1 MQRVINDVWKFCFVA
16 GKYERHFQS
25 TNRLGLDAEQA
36 LKAVRGHWQVE
47 TMHWMLDMTFREDEC
62 RIRKGNGA
70 LAFNA
75 LRKIALNLFKFDT
88 TKKISMARKKKNA
101 ALNDEYRSVL
111 LESAIK
117 MR

>member
-1 MQRVINDVWKFCFVA
+1 MT
-16 GKYERHFQS
+16 GKVSKETHWYIS
-25 TNRLGLDAEQA
+25 SLDLNAEQV
-36 LKAVRGHWQVE
+36 LKVGRGYWQVE
-47 TMHWMLDMTFREDEC
+47 SMHWMWEMTFREDKC

-70 LAFNA
+70 LAFNV

-88 TKKISMARKKKNA
+88 TKKISMAQKKKNA

>member
-1 MQRVINDVWKFCFVA
+1 LALLDIENCII
-16 GKYERHFQS
+16 
-25 TNRLGLDAEQA
+25 TLDAMGCQ
-36 LKAVRGHWQVE
+36 
-47 TMHWMLDMTFREDEC
+47 
-62 RIRKGNGA
+62 
-70 LAFNA
+70 
-75 LRKIALNLFKFDT
+75 RKIALNLFKFDT